1 MLFFKV
7 KPQFDNTVINK
18 KFDILVK
25 DELYTA
31 KEAEKVLIAWINRYN
46 YTSTPRP
53 VTIAKRDCF
62 FRMFERVEI
71 KKNRTYWF
79 FGARYAC
86 EMEA

>member
-7 KPQFDNTVINK
+7 KSQFDNTVINK

-31 KEAEKVLIAWINRYN
+31 KEVEKVMIAWNNRYN

-53 VTIAKRDCF
+53 ITIAKRDCF
-62 FRMFERVEI
+62 FRMFERVEV

-86 EMEA
+86 EGVQ